1 LRTYIALFLIA
12 TIASLII
19 TPVIRRLC
27 QRYKLLDIPIDGRRV
42 HRTATPRL
50 GGLALYLSCLTAL
63 SLLPFVDNLLT
74 QKLDALQTGFLT
86 IFIPATMVL
95 LLGVYDD
102 LRGTNAVFKFIG
114 LGIIAGLFYAL
125 GGRID
130 AVSVPFFGSVQ
141 LPPLLSFVVTVVW
154 LVGITNA
161 FNLIDGLDGL
171 ASGAAL
177 FSSLVILG
185 VAISQDQSLMVVI
198 ALVLCGAVAG
208 FLRYNFNP
216 ASIFLGDSGAL
227 FIGFLLAAMSVLGTQ
242 KATTAVAIVV
252 PVLAFGF
259 PVVDTMMT
267 MARRLVS
274 RKPVFQ
280 GDNEHIHHMLLARG
294 WSQRRVAL
302 VLYGV
307 CAAFGLLALMF
318 PATGSKLTG
327 FMLFVVSVAVIIAVG
342 HLRYHEVEEIRAGV
356 KRNLGDRRLRVA
368 NNIRVRRA
376 ALALSKAADLHEMFE
391 AVRHML
397 DFGEFTFANMQVG
410 QPGRAKINERVFEA
424 SVQRH
429 PWQALE
435 FRHGR
440 VYWSW
445 ARREAEW
452 ETGLEPRVEW
462 THGDAV
468 SCERLQFE
476 ALQVETTAFAPPR
489 VDWSLRLPL
498 VKDGVEW
505 GWVNFYRSLSN
516 EALLVDTNYL
526 SDLFRRELTDAAARI
541 FSVAEAA
548 ETLPEL
554 PQATPVMAMQM
565 AAKG

>member
-1 LRTYIALFLIA
+1 
-12 TIASLII
+12 
-19 TPVIRRLC
+19 
-27 QRYKLLDIPIDGRRV
+27 V
-42 HRTATPRL
+42 HRTAVPRL

-74 QKLDALQTGFLT
+74 QKLDTLQIESLT
-86 IFIPATMVL
+86 IFIPATLVL

-102 LRGTNAVFKFIG
+102 LRGTNAVVKFIA
-114 LGIIAGLFYAL
+114 LGSIATLFYAM

-130 AVSVPFFGSVQ
+130 ALSIPFVGSVH
-141 LPPLLSFVVTVVW
+141 LPVVLSFVVTIVW

-185 VAISQDQSLMVVI
+185 VSVSQEQTLMIVI

-227 FIGFLLAAMSVLGTQ
+227 FIGFLLAAMSVFGTQ

-252 PVLAFGF
+252 PILAFGF
-259 PVVDTMMT
+259 PVVDTVMT
-267 MARRLVS
+267 MGRRMIS

-342 HLRYHEVEEIRAGV
+342 HLRYHEVAEIRAGV
-356 KRNLGDRRLRVA
+356 KRTVGERRLRVA

-376 ALALSKAADLHEMFE
+376 ALAVSKASDLHELFE
-391 AVRHML
+391 AMRHML
-397 DFGEFTFANMQVG
+397 DFGEFTFANAEVG
-410 QPGRAKINERVFEA
+410 KVGRRV
-424 SVQRH
+424 S
-429 PWQALE
+429 
-435 FRHGR
+435 
-440 VYWSW
+440 WSW
-445 ARREAEW
+445 SKREA
-452 ETGLEPRVEW
+452 GGQGSEPR
-462 THGDAV
+462 
-468 SCERLQFE
+468 S
-476 ALQVETTAFAPPR
+476 
-489 VDWSLRLPL
+489 DWSFRLPL

-505 GWVNFYRSLSN
+505 GWLNFYHSIAGER
-516 EALLVDTNYL
+516 LLVDTNYL
-526 SDLFRRELTDAAARI
+526 SDLFRREFTDAAARI
-541 FSVAEAA
+541 FSAQEEVEIHR
-548 ETLPEL
+548 EVRD
-554 PQATPVMAMQM
+554 ATPVIAMQM

>member
-1 LRTYIALFLIA
+1 MKTYFALFLIA

-19 TPVIRRLC
+19 TPLVRRLC
-27 QRYKLLDIPIDGRRV
+27 QRYKLLDIPTDGRRV

-50 GGLALYLSCLTAL
+50 GGVALYLSCLSAL
-63 SLLPFVDNLLT
+63 SLLPFIDNLLT
-74 QKLDALQTGFLT
+74 QKLDTLQGELLT

-95 LLGVYDD
+95 LLGAYDD

-114 LGIIAGLFYAL
+114 LGIIATIFYAL

-130 AVSVPFFGSVQ
+130 ALSIPLFGSVQ
-141 LPPLLSFVVTVVW
+141 LTPLLSFVVTVVW

-185 VAISQDQSLMVVI
+185 VAVSQDQTLMVVI
-198 ALVLCGAVAG
+198 ALVLCGGVAG

-242 KATTAVAIVV
+242 KASTAVAIVV
-252 PVLAFGF
+252 PILAFGF
-259 PVVDTMMT
+259 PVVDTMMA

-307 CAAFGLLALMF
+307 CAGFGLLALMF
-318 PATGSKLTG
+318 PASGSKLTG
-327 FMLFVVSVAVIIAVG
+327 FMLFVISVAVIIAVG

-376 ALALSKAADLHEMFE
+376 ALALSKASDLHEMFE

-397 DFGEFTFANMQVG
+397 DFGEFTFANVQVG
-410 QPGRAKINERVFEA
+410 QAGDAGINERVFEA
-424 SVQRH
+424 SLQRY
-429 PWQALE
+429 PKQGLE

-445 ARREAEW
+445 SRLTVQSDIEGSE
-452 ETGLEPRVEW
+452 EPCR
-462 THGDAV
+462 TCG
-468 SCERLQFE
+468 Q
-476 ALQVETTAFAPPR
+476 
-489 VDWSLRLPL
+489 WSFRLPL
-498 VKDGVEW
+498 VKDGMEW
-505 GWVNFYRSLSN
+505 GWVNFYRNLN
-516 EALLVDTNYL
+516 GEALLVDTNYL

-541 FSVAEAA
+541 FSEAEVS
-548 ETLPEL
+548 ESVSEL
-554 PQATPVMAMQM
+554 PQAAPVLAMQM